1 MSIRL
6 TRWLVV
12 LTVGWWGVGLGAGS
26 AALPPFQITIES
38 GSPYYLP
45 ASATVSAGAPIQW
58 DNPTASHHTVTH
70 DGCQSDG
77 ACAFDSGSVAPNG
90 SFTLPGLPPGRY
102 PYHCTLH
109 PIMRG
114 VLTVMDPSPL
124 PSST

>member
-6 TRWLVV
+6 IRVRIALAIG
-12 LTVGWWGVGLGAGS
+12 GWALGLGLGS
-26 AALPPFQITIES
+26 AALSPFQITIES
-38 GSPYYLP
+38 SSPYYLP
-45 ASATVSAGAPIQW
+45 ASATVSAGIPIQW

-70 DGCQSDG
+70 DGCELDG
-77 ACAFDSGSVAPNG
+77 PCAFDSGSVAPNG

-114 VLTVMDPSPL
+114 ILTVTDPAPL
-124 PSST
+124 PSAT